1 MFSGS
6 AGAVPGPGPGVRAGS
21 GRSRC
26 GHGAEG
32 PGGRC
37 RHSCGGDMD
46 TLPAL
51 ALTHGLGAAHRRRP
65 RLRGAESEGAA
76 GRSEG
81 GRSVPRPA
89 PLPPRDSLCGG
100 PAPVPPRGRSG
111 AAGPSPLSGA
121 AEGPARSFPSRQE
134 VQPGLGAGP
143 RGEYGGSAPLRCPS
157 PAPLPLPA
165 AGRMCL
171 AAPRSP
177 QRPRG
182 RPGPLSRPAPSR
194 PAPTSLGRGA

>member
-1 MFSGS
+1 M
-6 AGAVPGPGPGVRAGS
+6 GAQ
-21 GRSRC
+21 
-26 GHGAEG
+26 
-32 PGGRC
+32 
-37 RHSCGGDMD
+37 
-46 TLPAL
+46 
-51 ALTHGLGAAHRRRP
+51 P

-89 PLPPRDSLCGG
+89 PLSPRDSLCGG

-157 PAPLPLPA
+157 PAPHQPRCPSPLPA
-165 AGRMCL
+165 ECALQPPRALSDPAAGP
-171 AAPRSP
+171 APC
-177 QRPRG
+177 
-182 RPGPLSRPAPSR
+182 PGPHPAGLPRPLWGGGPDTPGCTAAHVSTIKEMCP
-194 PAPTSLGRGA
+194 